1 MEHVRFI
8 YLYIMIHDNFPVE
21 DDLTIFYW
29 KKDTFSLLT
38 TPYIRPQTL
47 VSCGSH
53 GETARYGNFALDIPL
68 LEELR
73 SSKAGTELSVSPKII
88 HGVLRFYEIYTVGH
102 ILM

>member
-1 MEHVRFI
+1 
-8 YLYIMIHDNFPVE
+8 MIHDNFPVE

-29 KKDTFSLLT
+29 KKGTFSLLI

-53 GETARYGNFALDIPL
+53 GEKRRRYGNFALDIPL

-73 SSKAGTELSVSPKII
+73 SSKAGTERYHQRSSMVYLNFMKSI
-88 HGVLRFYEIYTVGH
+88 GH
-102 ILM
+102 MLM

>member
-68 LEELR
+68 AR
-73 SSKAGTELSVSPKII
+73 GIAKFQGWNGTFGITKDHPWCI
-88 HGVLRFYEIYTVGH
+88 EI
-102 ILM
+102 L